1 MIKLLPAVLLSAAA
15 LGVAAPGPQAPVTGV
30 VAETMDSGGY
40 TYVRLV
46 QDQGSVWL
54 AAPPTKVAK
63 GQKLSF
69 QPGMAMRNFKS
80 RTLKRT
86 FPAIIFSPGLVSGTS
101 TGKGRGAMMPGHGSS
116 EAAPEAGLKVA
127 KAEGP
132 SAFTVAELH
141 ARRKEL
147 EGKDVTVRGKV
158 VKVSPEI
165 MGRNWLHLQDGTGDA
180 KAGTHDITVT
190 TKDLPKAGQVVTVK
204 GKVAADKDIGAGY
217 FYPVLVEDAA
227 VK

>member
-1 MIKLLPAVLLSAAA
+1 MIKLLPAVLLTAAA
-15 LGVAAPGPQAPVTGV
+15 LSLAAPAPEALVTGVAA
-30 VAETMDSGGY
+30 ESMDSGGY

-46 QDQGSVWL
+46 QGKDSVWL
-54 AAPPTKVAK
+54 AAPPTKITK
-63 GQKLSF
+63 GRKLSF
-69 QPGMAMRNFKS
+69 RPGMAMRNFKS
-80 RTLKRT
+80 QTLKRT
-86 FPAIIFSPGLVSGTS
+86 FPSIIFSPGLASSTSAGSG
-101 TGKGRGAMMPGHGSS
+101 RMMPGHGSS
-116 EAAPEAGLKVA
+116 AAPAEPDLKVA

-132 SAFTVAELH
+132 DAFTVAELH

-147 EGKDVTVRGKV
+147 EGKPVTVRGKI

-180 KAGTHDITVT
+180 KAGTSDITVT
-190 TKDLPKAGQVVTVK
+190 TADLPQAGQVVVIK

-217 FYPVLVEDAA
+217 VYPVLVEGAS